1 MRSQPTMLH
10 VRASTTEV
18 LLAGQHVP
26 MLRLIERVGGGWGK
40 SRIDALCQWPGAAD
54 WARGLAADDS
64 LLVELHD
71 LHAYD
76 GDMRGVIRQQPHVL
90 PRPALDKG
98 QQPLTKPQRAS
109 ATPPARAC

>member
-40 SRIDALCQWPGAAD
+40 SRIDALCQWPGADQWVRA
-54 WARGLAADDS
+54 LATGDS

-71 LHAYD
+71 LHAYGD
-76 GDMRGVIRQQPHVL
+76 DMRGVVRQQPHIL
-90 PRPALDKG
+90 PRSAPDKG
-98 QQPLTKPQRAS
+98 QQPSKPERAS
-109 ATPPARAC
+109 ATPPAPAC